1 MLMLAKRI
9 IPCLDVRDGRVVK
22 GVSFRDLIDA
32 GDPAALAERYALTGA
47 DEIAL
52 LDITATLE
60 NRDTFTTTVTRVAE
74 RIFVPL
80 TAGGGVRTVTD
91 VGRLLRA
98 GADKVTV
105 NSAAIARP
113 ALLAEAADAFGAQCV
128 VLAIDAKRRAGGT
141 GWEVY
146 SHGGT
151 RPAALDAVEWAAQAV
166 ALGAGEILLTSIDAD
181 GRQTGYDIELTG
193 AVAGAV
199 SVPVIASG
207 GAGSAADV
215 VAILKGALADA
226 ALLASTLHSGRL
238 SIGEIKDAL
247 AAAGVPVRPLSRKG
261 LPL

>member
-1 MLMLAKRI
+1 MLAKRI
-9 IPCLDVRDGRVVK
+9 IPCLDVKDGRVVK

-32 GDPAALAERYALTGA
+32 GDPAALAERYAQAGA

-60 NRDTFTTTVTRVAE
+60 DRNTFTSTVTRVAE
-74 RIFVPL
+74 RLFIPL
-80 TAGGGVRTVTD
+80 TAGGGVRSVAD

-128 VLAIDAKRRAGGT
+128 VLAIDAKRRAGGA
-141 GWEVY
+141 GWDVY

-151 RPAALDAVEWAAQAV
+151 RCTGLDVIEWAAKAV
-166 ALGAGEILLTSIDAD
+166 DLGAGEILLTSIDAD
-181 GRQTGYDIELTG
+181 GRQTGYDVQLTG
-193 AVAGAV
+193 TIAAAV

-207 GAGSAADV
+207 GAGSTSDV
-215 VAILKGALADA
+215 VTILSNHLADA

-238 SIGEIKDAL
+238 SVAEIKAAL
-247 AAAGVPVRPLSRKG
+247 AVAGIPVRLASREG

>member
-1 MLMLAKRI
+1 MLAKRI

-32 GDPAALAERYALTGA
+32 GDPSALAERYALTGA

-60 NRDTFTTTVTRVAE
+60 DRDTFTVTVTRVAE
-74 RIFVPL
+74 RLFVPL
-80 TAGGGVRTVTD
+80 TAGGGVRTVAD

-128 VLAIDAKRRAGGT
+128 VLAIDAKRRTSGT
-141 GWEVY
+141 GWAVY

-151 RPAALDAVEWAAQAV
+151 RQTDLDAVEWAARAV

-181 GRQTGYDIELTG
+181 GRQTGYDIQLTG
-193 AVAGAV
+193 AVAAAV

-207 GAGSAADV
+207 GAGNPADV
-215 VAILKGALADA
+215 VAVLAGDLADA

-238 SIGEIKDAL
+238 SIGEIKAALL
-247 AAAGVPVRPLSRKG
+247 AAGISVRPPGREG

>member
-1 MLMLAKRI
+1 MLAKRI
-9 IPCLDVRDGRVVK
+9 IPCLDVRNGRVVK

-60 NRDTFTTTVTRVAE
+60 NRNTFTTTVTRVAE
-74 RIFVPL
+74 RLFVPL
-80 TAGGGVRTVTD
+80 TAGGGVRTVAD

-128 VLAIDAKRRAGGT
+128 VLAIDAKRRADRT
-141 GWEVY
+141 GWETY

-151 RPAALDAVEWAAQAV
+151 RPTGLDVVAWAKQAV

-181 GRQTGYDIELTG
+181 GRQTGYDIQLTG
-193 AVAGAV
+193 AVARAV

-207 GAGSAADV
+207 GAGNTADV
-215 VAILKGALADA
+215 VAILTGALADA

-238 SIGEIKDAL
+238 SIGEIKAAVL
-247 AAAGVPVRPLSRKG
+247 AAGIPVRPSGQEG